1 MKMFQYHMKGLLKL
15 SKDTWV
21 TSMPEDQMADSVSLG
36 WKGNPN
42 VGKQR
47 KDNLDQRKDNLGQ
60 GKKSQHQRN
69 QAEHGWVF

>member
-1 MKMFQYHMKGLLKL
+1 MFQYHMKGLLKL

-21 TSMPEDQMADSVSLG
+21 TSMPEDQMADSISLG

-42 VGKQR
+42 VSKQR
-47 KDNLDQRKDNLGQ
+47 KDNLDQ

-69 QAEHGWVF
+69 QTERGWVF